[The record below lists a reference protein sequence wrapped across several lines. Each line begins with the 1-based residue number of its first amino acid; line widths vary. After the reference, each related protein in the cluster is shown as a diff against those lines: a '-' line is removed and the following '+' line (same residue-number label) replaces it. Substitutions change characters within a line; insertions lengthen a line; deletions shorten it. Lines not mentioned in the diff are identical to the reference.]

1 MNFNVIK
8 SLNTKSPTEEKYK
21 VIQELSS
28 LLYEISTFMDTY
40 NLSYILVSCFTNN
53 QLIAQ
58 CITKELTS
66 ITSMHGLGIFDIQ
79 IIEAF
84 VAGMDISIEYNS
96 IIYLKGYIGINTLIN
111 IKKYIGGE
119 VLDFLN
125 SLGPDFSL
133 KQIGDFVDNL
143 MDEIE
148 TKNLDEAEAKI
159 LVNDSVKNQ
168 LQKIEQLQQGPQT
181 TQPLDPMGLSRITRE
196 PTAVP
201 VGEGGKN
208 NHISNPKHNTKYH
221 KKYKKFVSKYII
233 KKKKNNKNNK
243 KNKNNKNKTRKNKRL
258 TKSTPNSKRN
268 NKTLKNKKSK
278 SKLKSKSSKH
288 KSKQNNKKAKT
299 NYYNLYKHN
308 KTLKH

>member
-1 MNFNVIK
+1 
-8 SLNTKSPTEEKYK
+8 
-21 VIQELSS
+21 
-28 LLYEISTFMDTY
+28 
-40 NLSYILVSCFTNN
+40 
-53 QLIAQ
+53 
-58 CITKELTS
+58 
-66 ITSMHGLGIFDIQ
+66 MHGLGIFDIQ

-168 LQKIEQLQQGPQT
+168 LQKIEQLQQGPRT
-181 TQPLDPMGLSRITRE
+181 TQPLDPSKINRE

-201 VGEGGKN
+201 VGEGGKSN
-208 NHISNPKHNTKYH
+208 RISNPKQNTKYR

-233 KKKKNNKNNK
+233 KKKRKSNK
-243 KNKNNKNKTRKNKRL
+243 KNNKNKTRKNKRL

-268 NKTLKNKKSK
+268 NKTLKNKKRK

-288 KSKQNNKKAKT
+288 KSNHKSKHNKKTKT
-299 NYYNLYKHN
+299 NY
-308 KTLKH
+308 

>member
-1 MNFNVIK
+1 MTWN
-8 SLNTKSPTEEKYK
+8 
-21 VIQELSS
+21 
-28 LLYEISTFMDTY
+28 
-40 NLSYILVSCFTNN
+40 
-53 QLIAQ
+53 
-58 CITKELTS
+58 
-66 ITSMHGLGIFDIQ
+66 
-79 IIEAF
+79 
-84 VAGMDISIEYNS
+84 NS

-168 LQKIEQLQQGPQT
+168 LQKIEQLQQGPRT
-181 TQPLDPMGLSRITRE
+181 TQPLDPLGLRQVTETNQLKHSL
-196 PTAVP
+196 PAGV
-201 VGEGGKN
+201 GGKN
-208 NHISNPKHNTKYH
+208 NRISNPKQNTKYR

-233 KKKKNNKNNK
+233 KKNRKSNK
-243 KNKNNKNKTRKNKRL
+243 KNNKNKTRKNRKL
-258 TKSTPNSKRN
+258 PKSKPKSKSKYA
-268 NKTLKNKKSK
+268 NKTLKNKKRK
-278 SKLKSKSSKH
+278 TKPNKH
-288 KSKQNNKKAKT
+288 KSKQNNKKTKT
-299 NYYNLYKHN
+299 NYYNYYKHN